1 MARIPRVVIVGAGFG
16 GLFCAQGLRKSPC
29 EVVLIDRQNHHLF
42 QPLLYQVATGFLGI
56 NDVAMPIRSLF
67 KNKGNITVAMA
78 EVTSVDPVDKRVITA
93 SKNFHYDYLV
103 LATGAQY
110 HFFGNDKWM
119 PHVHVLKSIPDAI
132 SLRQRILNS
141 FEAAEMEEDE
151 DGRKRLLTY
160 IVIGGGPTGVE
171 VAGTL
176 ADVVNYALPREF
188 RRIKPSDVKIL
199 LVEAGPRLLNTMPEK
214 ISKYTK
220 HALEKKGVLVHCN
233 CAVSNI
239 EHQRLSTTSGVI
251 DAHTILWAAGV
262 RPVPIFTWLNVNP
275 DRRGGIPVAPSLAVA
290 GMSDVFVV
298 GDAATCI
305 QDGKPLPA
313 LASVAKQQ
321 GKYLAKNLSRL
332 IAGRRSEPFHYKDL
346 GTMATIGRNA
356 AVADFGRFAVTGWL
370 AWMLWGI
377 VHIYFLSGFRNRS
390 VVFVTWVWTYLTF
403 GIGSRVIW
411 RIPRQTSSLENQ

>member
-16 GLFCAQGLRKSPC
+16 GLFCAQGLRNSPC

-67 KNKGNITVAMA
+67 KNKGNITVVMA
-78 EVTSVDPVDKRVITA
+78 EVISVDTIAKRVITA
-93 SKNFHYDYLV
+93 SKNFDYDYLV

-119 PHVHVLKSIPDAI
+119 AHVHVLKSIPDAI
-132 SLRQRILNS
+132 GLRQRILNS
-141 FEAAEMEEDE
+141 FEQAEMEEDE
-151 DGRKRLLTY
+151 ERRKRLLTY

-188 RRIKPSDVKIL
+188 RRIRPSDVKIL

-233 CAVSNI
+233 TAVSNI

-290 GMSDVFVV
+290 GMPDVFVV
-298 GDAATCI
+298 GDGATCI

-332 IAGRRSEPFHYKDL
+332 IAGRPSEPFHYRDL

-411 RIPRQTSSLENQ
+411 RIPRQTSSPDN